1 MRLPCES
8 AIVRG
13 RGVLVGLVLL
23 VIAGGV
29 AGCTSARNALGP
41 SESSCFRAIPI
52 ARAAVN
58 DRGHFAGVRY
68 LDARDVATAIRKAKA
83 LSHGR
88 ITLPDALTDVKGPV
102 CAIAYRGQYDPNR
115 VASGWS
121 PSGRAGVL
129 AIVVVRLQ
137 KLAVVVTV
145 VLHRSPLRLSKVFP
159 PFV

>member
-1 MRLPCES
+1 VRRPRDS
-8 AIVRG
+8 AKLRG

-23 VIAGGV
+23 VTAGGV
-29 AGCTSARNALGP
+29 AGCTTARNALGP
-41 SESSCFRAIPI
+41 SESPCFRAIPI

-58 DRGHFAGVRY
+58 DKGRFAGVRY
-68 LDARDVATAIRKAKA
+68 LDAPALSAAIKKAK
-83 LSHGR
+83 LLTHGR
-88 ITLPDALTDVKGPV
+88 VTLPDALTDVIGPV
-102 CAIAYRGQYDPNR
+102 CAIAYRGFYDPSR

-121 PSGRAGVL
+121 PRGRPGML

-145 VLHRSPLRLSKVFP
+145 VLRRSPLRLAKIFP